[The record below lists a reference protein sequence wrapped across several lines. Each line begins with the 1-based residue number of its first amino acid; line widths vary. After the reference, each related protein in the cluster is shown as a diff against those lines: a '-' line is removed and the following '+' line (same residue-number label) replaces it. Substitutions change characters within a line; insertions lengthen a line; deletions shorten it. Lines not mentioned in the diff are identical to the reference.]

1 MAVNVYSAGS
11 GMLGTCFRLKEMPAK
26 AGGGG
31 CLPVGGVAGMELH
44 GAQEWGIRKG
54 PGYIHQQL

>member
-1 MAVNVYSAGS
+1 
-11 GMLGTCFRLKEMPAK
+11 MLGTCFRLKEMPAK

-44 GAQEWGIRKG
+44 GAQEWGVRKG